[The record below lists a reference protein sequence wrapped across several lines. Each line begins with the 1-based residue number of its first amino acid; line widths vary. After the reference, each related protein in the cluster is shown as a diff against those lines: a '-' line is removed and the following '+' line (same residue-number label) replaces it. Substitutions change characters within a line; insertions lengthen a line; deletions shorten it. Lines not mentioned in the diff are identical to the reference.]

1 MVNRNMLPEYG
12 ACQLLIAKKKKQF
25 SESIFLPGKSKRWAH
40 VAGCYERG
48 RCEKGT
54 KEREGLFQFF
64 GEINEIISTLSW
76 FVSCLMIRYLFK
88 VGKDTLLV
96 FFWSKYTS
104 CTKFCDMMRI
114 LCPYI
119 GIRPVSVC
127 TSEMRAWGAGK
138 CLDRQQPLPSR
149 ATCFLYQPPAHQYA
163 HNCLSLHFSKTSAFL
178 DIIPWPSQ
186 LIIYLK

>member
-25 SESIFLPGKSKRWAH
+25 SESIFLPGKSKRWVH

-88 VGKDTLLV
+88 VGKDTSVV
-96 FFWSKYTS
+96 FFWSMYTS
-104 CTKFCDMMRI
+104 CTKFCDMLHI
-114 LCPYI
+114 LFSYI

-127 TSEMRAWGAGK
+127 TSEMRARGEGK

-149 ATCFLYQPPAHQYA
+149 ATCFLYLLLT
-163 HNCLSLHFSKTSAFL
+163 NICTKLSLSAFFKN
-178 DIIPWPSQ
+178 IFIPQHYPKA
-186 LIIYLK
+186 LAINHLP